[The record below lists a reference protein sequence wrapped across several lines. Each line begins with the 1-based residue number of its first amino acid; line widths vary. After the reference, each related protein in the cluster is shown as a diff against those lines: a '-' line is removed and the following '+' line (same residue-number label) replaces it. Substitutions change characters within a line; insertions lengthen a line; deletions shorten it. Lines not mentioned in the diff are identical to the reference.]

1 MTTAEPVTAGTQSSS
16 PPQFCPTG
24 RAAGAELIR
33 QLSTLKLGYCQSN
46 ESLHHYP
53 PIIKRLSE
61 NNHERSNNPA
71 AQSNKPPSGVI
82 VRPKLIRQQTANA
95 DTTTHNSSNRGPK
108 LGQIGQKWS
117 SCDVETYRR
126 RKNSRGDRNSRKS
139 SPGSSPRPASSS
151 VSIEPSSPS
160 IGENNVFPLLESANA
175 TAVALVMSL
184 PAPAVQKSPTS
195 SSFKTA
201 DATSEKASMKV
212 RYQKESD
219 QVILPVTVQASPSI
233 KKTVQLD
240 SRKPSLVVV
249 VAATP
254 SPSSHYP
261 ADAESGKST
270 AIVFS
275 PPPSPRRARGIV
287 ILTSVVLIFTCVFLV
302 GFTLRL
308 APLIDELGK
317 YILSK
322 FDLKPKGFSWKRR
335 DGVFM

>member
-1 MTTAEPVTAGTQSSS
+1 MTTAEPVTAGKQSSS

-61 NNHERSNNPA
+61 NNHERGNNSTA
-71 AQSNKPPSGVI
+71 AQSNKPPSGVV

-95 DTTTHNSSNRGPK
+95 DTTVHNSSNRGPK
-108 LGQIGQKWS
+108 LAQIGQKWS
-117 SCDVETYRR
+117 SCDVESYRR
-126 RKNSRGDRNSRKS
+126 RKNSRGERNSRKS

-151 VSIEPSSPS
+151 VSIAPSSPS
-160 IGENNVFPLLESANA
+160 IDEKNVFPLLESANA
-175 TAVALVMSL
+175 TAVALVMAAL
-184 PAPAVQKSPTS
+184 PGPAAQKSPTS

-201 DATSEKASMKV
+201 DATSEKASMTV

-219 QVILPVTVQASPSI
+219 QVILPVTVQATPST

-240 SRKPSLVVV
+240 SGKPSLVVV

-270 AIVFS
+270 ALVFS

-317 YILSK
+317 YICQTYSI
-322 FDLKPKGFSWKRR
+322 
-335 DGVFM
+335 